1 MKYLKESV
9 MKIKIC
15 IPYGKRFP
23 RILRLHRNE
32 HECVVAPWF
41 SSAATIVL
49 LACLFGAGCASNRQ
63 HKSSR
68 EVALPVTVLSDSIE
82 PLRQQFNAD
91 KDKLRVL
98 ALLSPT

>member
-1 MKYLKESV
+1 MKTE
-9 MKIKIC
+9 IC
-15 IPYGKRFP
+15 IAYGKF
-23 RILRLHRNE
+23 LRETQPHPKERG
-32 HECVVAPWF
+32 CVVAPWF
-41 SSAATIVL
+41 SAAATLVL
-49 LACLFGAGCASNRQ
+49 LTCLLGPGCASNRED
-63 HKSSR
+63 KSSR

>member
-1 MKYLKESV
+1 MKTRIS
-9 MKIKIC
+9 
-15 IPYGKRFP
+15 IPCGRTFL
-23 RILRLHRNE
+23 RISRLHRNE

-41 SSAATIVL
+41 SRAATTVL
-49 LACLFGAGCASNRQ
+49 LTCLFGAGCASNRED
-63 HKSSR
+63 KSSR
-68 EVALPVTVLSDSIE
+68 QAAPRVTVLSDSIE